1 MNCLV
6 TFSGRFACVNNV
18 ESSLS
23 TLKEGLRGIVT
34 YEPYSSRLLIL
45 LTYLDVFKMAVA
57 SPLSVGRILI
67 LELD

>member
-1 MNCLV
+1 MNCLE

-23 TLKEGLRGIVT
+23 TLKEGLRGIGT
-34 YEPYSSRLLIL
+34 WEPYSSRLLIL

-57 SPLSVGRILI
+57 SPLSVGRIPI